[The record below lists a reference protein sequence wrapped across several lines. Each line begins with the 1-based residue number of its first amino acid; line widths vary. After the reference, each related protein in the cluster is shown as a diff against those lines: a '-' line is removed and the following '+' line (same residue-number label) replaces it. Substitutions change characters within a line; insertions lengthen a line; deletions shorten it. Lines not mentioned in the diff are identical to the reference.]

1 MRKRGASRS
10 PRFAPDVRTVGRTR
24 SRLLPHI
31 VAGVCGPTS
40 PGLRRV
46 LVLPVPAA
54 VGCHRHRHEDGASI
68 RLGLYSSE
76 TAELSLRDYGGQLCL
91 LTHCSIPSGVT
102 GKQRPAVPL
111 VVTCLKSRGPVA
123 PPVGA
128 TQRAFSS
135 SGAGGPR
142 SHIRQGAP
150 QCVSKGCCCSDAAW
164 FALRWEGLLSRAG
177 TLYQCWFSWRS
188 TTWRAGARR
197 AGPTTVAAPLRSL
210 LMLVPRHL
218 ATGLLGAAALRPT
231 ARRGFAFQE
240 LHRPTRCRRP

>member
-1 MRKRGASRS
+1 MSTFHNISCK
-10 PRFAPDVRTVGRTR
+10 V
-24 SRLLPHI
+24 
-31 VAGVCGPTS
+31 
-40 PGLRRV
+40 
-46 LVLPVPAA
+46 
-54 VGCHRHRHEDGASI
+54 

-164 FALRWEGLLSRAG
+164 FALRWEGLFSRAG
-177 TLYQCWFSWRS
+177 PAA
-188 TTWRAGARR
+188 RASDHLLRLKEAVQRPGRLARR
-197 AGPTTVAAPLRSL
+197 TNA
-210 LMLVPRHL
+210 
-218 ATGLLGAAALRPT
+218 
-231 ARRGFAFQE
+231 
-240 LHRPTRCRRP
+240 

>member
-1 MRKRGASRS
+1 M
-10 PRFAPDVRTVGRTR
+10 
-24 SRLLPHI
+24 
-31 VAGVCGPTS
+31 
-40 PGLRRV
+40 
-46 LVLPVPAA
+46 
-54 VGCHRHRHEDGASI
+54 
-68 RLGLYSSE
+68 YSSE
-76 TAELSLRDYGGQLCL
+76 TAELNRRDYGGHLCL

-177 TLYQCWFSWRS
+177 YRQSDS
-188 TTWRAGARR
+188 ARR
-197 AGPTTVAAPLRSL
+197 DRT
-210 LMLVPRHL
+210 
-218 ATGLLGAAALRPT
+218 AAAVFADVYYPDYPFLR
-231 ARRGFAFQE
+231 ASV
-240 LHRPTRCRRP
+240 L

>member
-1 MRKRGASRS
+1 M
-10 PRFAPDVRTVGRTR
+10 
-24 SRLLPHI
+24 
-31 VAGVCGPTS
+31 
-40 PGLRRV
+40 
-46 LVLPVPAA
+46 
-54 VGCHRHRHEDGASI
+54 
-68 RLGLYSSE
+68 YSSE
-76 TAELSLRDYGGQLCL
+76 SAELSLRDYGGQLCL

-142 SHIRQGAP
+142 SHIRQAAY

-177 TLYQCWFSWRS
+177 SYRCWSGRRS
-188 TTWRAGARR
+188 RFPSSRGSTGGCDYRCSSATFLAYGGPGADGASRQAATSPRREPRSRSHIRA
-197 AGPTTVAAPLRSL
+197 AATSRSIAVLAIVLRSAS
-210 LMLVPRHL
+210 L
-218 ATGLLGAAALRPT
+218 APPPPQPPSLPSAL
-231 ARRGFAFQE
+231 A
-240 LHRPTRCRRP
+240 

>member
-1 MRKRGASRS
+1 M
-10 PRFAPDVRTVGRTR
+10 
-24 SRLLPHI
+24 
-31 VAGVCGPTS
+31 
-40 PGLRRV
+40 
-46 LVLPVPAA
+46 
-54 VGCHRHRHEDGASI
+54 
-68 RLGLYSSE
+68 YSSE

-142 SHIRQGAP
+142 SHIRQAAY

-177 TLYQCWFSWRS
+177 TLYQCWSSRRSRFPSSRGSTGGCDYRCSSATFLAYGGPGADGASRQAATSPRREPRSRSRIRAAASSRS
-188 TTWRAGARR
+188 TAVIAVVLRSASLAPPPPPLPSLPSALAPPLRASPARR
-197 AGPTTVAAPLRSL
+197 SMRSSC
-210 LMLVPRHL
+210 H
-218 ATGLLGAAALRPT
+218 
-231 ARRGFAFQE
+231 
-240 LHRPTRCRRP
+240 

>member
-1 MRKRGASRS
+1 M
-10 PRFAPDVRTVGRTR
+10 
-24 SRLLPHI
+24 
-31 VAGVCGPTS
+31 
-40 PGLRRV
+40 
-46 LVLPVPAA
+46 
-54 VGCHRHRHEDGASI
+54 
-68 RLGLYSSE
+68 
-76 TAELSLRDYGGQLCL
+76 
-91 LTHCSIPSGVT
+91 T

-111 VVTCLKSRGPVA
+111 VVTCLESRGPVA

-188 TTWRAGARR
+188 TTRQAKARQ

-210 LMLVPRHL
+210 LTLVAP
-218 ATGLLGAAALRPT
+218 GPT
-231 ARRGFAFQE
+231 APQNRPPHLPGVSPGAGAVLEPPPRLAPPPSSPSYCAPRRSLHRRRRCHRYRLHSHLRYEHRRRGAQCAVHAIE
-240 LHRPTRCRRP
+240 LADRLAIWPR